1 MASSTVEKRPTTETA
16 TTKITIGIIM
26 VLVVLLAVGF
36 LSSNSSARTGPA
48 AVELPVGREA
58 VSTPLTESKPVGI
71 EIPSIG
77 VKATSIMN
85 LGLNEDRS
93 LQVPKDAKTIGWYD
107 RGAYPGTEGPAVFAS
122 HINYGGV
129 DGGFADLAD
138 VKSGDQV
145 VVPRADA
152 TTAVFVVDRIETV
165 SKKAFPTARVYG
177 PTFRPEIRLITCG
190 GDFDSSVRS
199 YEDNVVVYGHLTEAF
214 RT

>member
-1 MASSTVEKRPTTETA
+1 MASSTDQKRRTDTA
-16 TTKITIGIIM
+16 SSKITIGIVVI
-26 VLVVLLAVGF
+26 LVALLGIA
-36 LSSNSSARTGPA
+36 LLTSNSSARTGPA
-48 AVELPVGREA
+48 AIELPAGREA

-77 VKATSIMN
+77 VKATSIMD
-85 LGLNEDRS
+85 LGLNDDKS
-93 LQVPKDAKTIGWYD
+93 LQVPKDAKTVGWYD

-138 VKSGDQV
+138 VESGDQV
-145 VVPRADA
+145 LVPRVDG
-152 TTAVFVVDRIETV
+152 TTAVFVVDRVETV
-165 SKKAFPTARVYG
+165 PKDGFPTARVYG

-199 YEDNVVVYGHLTEAF
+199 YEDNTVVYGHLTEAF